1 SSVET
6 LIHATSPLFGTGG
19 AAASSFFSSAGAAGA
34 AAAAGCASAAGAA
47 CASSTAPAVS
57 AADGDAG
64 SDGVASAASGTSD
77 SARHSAKVRVRD
89 FMDSSPWCGSGR
101 LQRLVAGFAGADA
114 HALFEVVDEDLAV
127 ADLAGA
133 RRGFERLDRALDQI
147 VGDGHLDLHLRQE
160 VDHVLGAAVQL
171 GVALLAAEALDLGD
185 RDALHADRRQALAD
199 LVELERLDDCGDQ
212 FHAGLPFR
220 RSCRPTARRCPCR
233 GRG

>member
-1 SSVET
+1 MMTSSVET

-19 AAASSFFSSAGAAGA
+19 AAASSFFSSAGAAAVGA

-47 CASSTAPAVS
+47 CASSTAPVVS

-77 SARHSAKVRVRD
+77 SARHSATVRVRD

-114 HALFEVVDEDLAV
+114 HDLFEVVDEDLAV

-133 RRGFERLDRALDQI
+133 RRGFDRLDRALDEV
-147 VGDGHLDLHLRQE
+147 VGDGHRDLHLRQE
-160 VDHVLGAAVQL
+160 VDHVLGTAVQL
-171 GVALLAAEALDLGD
+171 GV
-185 RDALHADRRQALAD
+185 
-199 LVELERLDDCGDQ
+199 
-212 FHAGLPFR
+212 
-220 RSCRPTARRCPCR
+220 
-233 GRG
+233 